1 MSVLF
6 LLAKP
11 GLYSTTVSQARN
23 KEKKSSPTTLALR
36 AASGL
41 MGVLAIVY
49 YAYWFPAITT
59 VAHLV
64 AVLVGMLVGLTLIV
78 VTSIQRL
85 RRLSKLDE

>member
-1 MSVLF
+1 
-6 LLAKP
+6 
-11 GLYSTTVSQARN
+11 
-23 KEKKSSPTTLALR
+23 
-36 AASGL
+36 

-64 AVLVGMLVGLTLIV
+64 AVLVGMLMGLTLIV